1 MHIEGKE
8 ESKNMKKRVFAL
20 VSALVLTFGMT
31 VSVFAS
37 ETQSPAASTTTT
49 VPAATSADATFTDE
63 LLTAYLNSTSVSTTA
78 TDVSVGKVSTSVA
91 ASAAARAKAVAGS
104 GAVIATIVDINV
116 PAGTGAASFT
126 LGCANIQAGMKV
138 IILHQLSDGTWETIN
153 PSSVENGKVS
163 FTLTSYSPVAVVIQ
177 NSASGTAPKTGDVV
191 MAVAFL
197 AAVCLIGTVVFSK
210 KAVN

>member
-1 MHIEGKE
+1 
-8 ESKNMKKRVFAL
+8 MKKRVFAL
-20 VSALVLTFGMT
+20 VSALILTFGMT

-37 ETQSPAASTTTT
+37 ATQSPTASNTTT
-49 VPAATSADATFTDE
+49 VPAATSADATFSDD
-63 LLTAYLNSTSVSTTA
+63 LLNAYASNTSVSTTVTGA
-78 TDVSVGKVSTSVA
+78 KISKVSTSVA
-91 ASAAARAKAVAGS
+91 ASAASRAKAVAGS
-104 GAVIATIVDINV
+104 GAVIATIVDLSV

-126 LGCANIQAGMKV
+126 LNCPNVQAGMRV
-138 IILHQLSDGTWETIN
+138 IILHQLADGTWETIN
-153 PSSVENGKVS
+153 PSAVGNGSVS
-163 FTLTSYSPVAVVIQ
+163 FTLSSYSPVAVVIQ

>member
-1 MHIEGKE
+1 
-8 ESKNMKKRVFAL
+8 MKKRVFAL
-20 VSALVLTFGMT
+20 VSALILTFGMT

-37 ETQSPAASTTTT
+37 ETQSPTASNTTT
-49 VPAATSADATFTDE
+49 VPAATSVDGTFTDD
-63 LLTAYLNSTSVSTTA
+63 LLNAFNSSTKLGASSIPGASTT
-78 TDVSVGKVSTSVA
+78 KVSTSVA

-104 GAVIATIVDINV
+104 GAVIATIVDLTV
-116 PAGTGAASFT
+116 PAGSGAGNFT
-126 LGCANIQAGMKV
+126 LNCPNVQAGMRV
-138 IILHQLSDGTWETIN
+138 IILHQLADGTWETIN
-153 PSSVENGKVS
+153 PSAVSNGSVS

>member
-1 MHIEGKE
+1 
-8 ESKNMKKRVFAL
+8 MKKRVFAL
-20 VSALVLTFGMT
+20 VSALILTFGMT

-37 ETQSPAASTTTT
+37 ETQSPTASNTTT
-49 VPAATSADATFTDE
+49 VPAATSADATFSDD
-63 LLTAYLNSTSVSTTA
+63 LLNAYANSTSITSPTVKASWK
-78 TDVSVGKVSTSVA
+78 KVSTSVA

-104 GAVIATIVDINV
+104 GAVIATIVNLEV
-116 PAGTGAASFT
+116 PAGTGAANFT
-126 LGCANIQAGMKV
+126 LNCPNVQAGMRV
-138 IILHQLSDGTWETIN
+138 IILHQLADGTWETIN
-153 PSSVENGKVS
+153 PSAVSNGSVS

>member
-1 MHIEGKE
+1 
-8 ESKNMKKRVFAL
+8 MKKRVFAL

-31 VSVFAS
+31 VSVFAA
-37 ETQSPAASTTTT
+37 ETNSPAASTTTT
-49 VPAATSADATFTDE
+49 VPAATSADSTFSDE
-63 LLTAYLNSTSVSTTA
+63 LLNAYAANTRADSSTVTG
-78 TDVSVGKVSTSVA
+78 VSVGKVSTSVA

-104 GAVIATIVDINV
+104 GAVIATIVDLQV
-116 PAGTGAASFT
+116 PPGTGAASFT
-126 LGCANIQAGMKV
+126 LTCPNVQAGMKI
-138 IILHQLSDGTWETIN
+138 IILHQLADGTWETIN
-153 PSSVENGKVS
+153 PSAVGNGSVS
-163 FTLTSYSPVAVVIQ
+163 FTMTSYSPVAVVIQ

>member
-1 MHIEGKE
+1 
-8 ESKNMKKRVFAL
+8 MKKRVFAL
-20 VSALVLTFGMT
+20 VSVLVLTFGMT

-37 ETQSPAASTTTT
+37 ETESPKAQNTTT
-49 VPAATSADATFTDE
+49 VPAATSADGSFTDE
-63 LLTAYLNSTSVSTTA
+63 LLSAYANSTTVSTTVA
-78 TDVSVGKVSTSVA
+78 GASVGKVSTSVA

-104 GAVIATIVDINV
+104 GAVIATIVDLNV
-116 PAGTGAASFT
+116 PAGTGSASFT
-126 LGCANIQAGMKV
+126 LNCPNVQAGMKI

-153 PSSVENGKVS
+153 PSAVGNGSVS
-163 FTLTSYSPVAVVIQ
+163 FTMTSYSPVAVVIQ
-177 NSASGTAPKTGDVV
+177 NSASGTAPKTGDIV

>member
-1 MHIEGKE
+1 
-8 ESKNMKKRVFAL
+8 MKKRVFAL
-20 VSALVLTFGMT
+20 VSVLVLTFGMT

-37 ETQSPAASTTTT
+37 QTNSPAASTTTT
-49 VPAATSADATFTDE
+49 VPAATSADGSFTDE
-63 LLTAYLNSTSVSTTA
+63 LLSAYANSTSVSTTVA
-78 TDVSVGKVSTSVA
+78 GASVGKVSTSVA

-104 GAVIATIVDINV
+104 GAVIATIVDLNV
-116 PAGTGAASFT
+116 PAGTGSASFT
-126 LGCANIQAGMKV
+126 LNCPNVQAGMKI

-153 PSSVENGKVS
+153 PSSVGNGKVS
-163 FTLTSYSPVAVVIQ
+163 FTMTSYSPVAVVIQ
-177 NSASGTAPKTGDVV
+177 NSASGTAPKTGDIV

>member
-1 MHIEGKE
+1 
-8 ESKNMKKRVFAL
+8 MKKRVFAL
-20 VSALVLTFGMT
+20 VCVLVLTFGMT

-37 ETQSPAASTTTT
+37 ETKSPTAENTTT
-49 VPAATSADATFTDE
+49 VPAATSADGNFTDE
-63 LLTAYLNSTSVSTTA
+63 LLSAYQANTTVSTTVKGA
-78 TDVSVGKVSTSVA
+78 SIGKVSTSVA

-104 GAVIATIVDINV
+104 GAVIATIVDLQV
-116 PAGTGAASFT
+116 PAGTGSASFT
-126 LGCANIQAGMKV
+126 LNCPNVQAGMKI

-153 PSSVENGKVS
+153 PSAVENGKVS
-163 FTLTSYSPVAVVIQ
+163 FTMTSYSPVAVVIQ
-177 NSASGTAPKTGDVV
+177 NSASGTAPKTGDIV

>member
-1 MHIEGKE
+1 
-8 ESKNMKKRVFAL
+8 MKKRVFAL
-20 VSALVLTFGMT
+20 VSALILTFGMT

-37 ETQSPAASTTTT
+37 ETKSPAANTTTT
-49 VPAATSADATFTDE
+49 VPAATSADATFSDD
-63 LLTAYLNSTSVSTTA
+63 LLNAYANSTSITSPTVKASWK
-78 TDVSVGKVSTSVA
+78 KVSTSVA

-104 GAVIATIVDINV
+104 GAVIATIVDLEV
-116 PAGTGAASFT
+116 PAGTGAANFT
-126 LGCANIQAGMKV
+126 LNCPNVQAGMRV
-138 IILHQLSDGTWETIN
+138 IVLHQLADGTWETIN
-153 PSSVENGKVS
+153 PSAVGNGSVS
-163 FTLTSYSPVAVVIQ
+163 FTLSSYSPVAVVIQ

>member
-1 MHIEGKE
+1 
-8 ESKNMKKRVFAL
+8 MKKRVFAL
-20 VSALVLTFGMT
+20 VSVLVLTFGMT

-37 ETQSPAASTTTT
+37 QTKSPGADTTNTT
-49 VPAATSADATFTDE
+49 PAATSVDGPFSEALLAAYAKATSIAE
-63 LLTAYLNSTSVSTTA
+63 SSISGAEI
-78 TDVSVGKVSTSVA
+78 KEVSTSVA

-104 GAVIATIVDINV
+104 GAVIATIVDLQV
-116 PAGTGAASFT
+116 PAGTGSANFT
-126 LGCANIQAGMKV
+126 LNCPNVQAGMKI

-153 PSSVENGKVS
+153 PSAVGNGKVS
-163 FTLTSYSPVAVVIQ
+163 FTMTSYSPVAVVIQ
-177 NSASGTAPKTGDVV
+177 NSASGTAPKTGDIV

>member
-1 MHIEGKE
+1 
-8 ESKNMKKRVFAL
+8 MKKRVFAL
-20 VSALVLTFGMT
+20 VSVLVLTFGMT

-37 ETQSPAASTTTT
+37 ETQSPTAQNTTT
-49 VPAATSADATFTDE
+49 VPAATSADGNFTDE
-63 LLTAYLNSTSVSTTA
+63 LLNAYANSTSVDPTGTTVK
-78 TDVSVGKVSTSVA
+78 DVKIGQVSTSVA

-104 GAVIATIVDINV
+104 GAVIATIVDLQV
-116 PAGTGAASFT
+116 PAGTGSASFT
-126 LGCANIQAGMKV
+126 LKCPNVQAGMKI

-153 PSSVENGKVS
+153 PSAVGNGSVS
-163 FTLTSYSPVAVVIQ
+163 FTMTSYSPVAVVIQ
-177 NSASGTAPKTGDVV
+177 NSASGTAPKTGDIV

>member
-1 MHIEGKE
+1 
-8 ESKNMKKRVFAL
+8 MKKRVFAL
-20 VSALVLTFGMT
+20 VSVLVLTFGMT

-37 ETQSPAASTTTT
+37 ETKSPTAENTTT
-49 VPAATSADATFTDE
+49 VPAATSADGSFTDE
-63 LLTAYLNSTSVSTTA
+63 LLSAYANSTTVSTTVA
-78 TDVSVGKVSTSVA
+78 GASVGKVSTSVA

-104 GAVIATIVDINV
+104 GAVIATIVDLQV
-116 PAGTGAASFT
+116 PAGTGSASFT
-126 LGCANIQAGMKV
+126 LNCPNVQAGMKI

-153 PSSVENGKVS
+153 PSAVENGKVS
-163 FTLTSYSPVAVVIQ
+163 FTMTSYSPVAVVIQ
-177 NSASGTAPKTGDVV
+177 NSASGTAPKTGDIV